1 MTEQAMRVTLH
12 TSHFTRHTSHFTRH
26 TSHVTRHT
34 SQVRNL
40 ERSLG
45 TVVKDFERERNRV
58 LSSHANFTED
68 LELEN
73 KGLRSVLKVTCG
85 VRRVCIT

>member
-1 MTEQAMRVTLH
+1 M
-12 TSHFTRHTSHFTRH
+12 
-26 TSHVTRHT
+26 
-34 SQVRNL
+34 RNL

-45 TVVKDFERERNRV
+45 SVVKDFERERNRV

-73 KGLRSVLKVTCG
+73 RGLRSVLKVTCD
-85 VRRVCIT
+85 V